1 MALLRARET
10 DEYWAEYAVL
20 VVRDRDGEVDC
31 ESVGLLGEFAT
42 EAQPGG
48 TIALAGVGWLWARAS
63 SGDGDNEVRLEAHDG
78 EPPGAGGLADVG
90 DWDDV
95 METPYL
101 SSSGTV
107 GLSMLTGG
115 DHDEHTLVLGP
126 PGHYRVRVCCR
137 RPHSTGDAG
146 DQEPGGDTW
155 RLQFWPAP
163 GDPEP
168 PRWLVRAPDIPDD
181 SPEWNDWTLDP
192 EVSCVLRGA
201 RIAIGDHPEGAS
213 AAQIAAERDTE
224 SRSSDTSPGAL
235 LWPPQRPP
243 LTTGHPDIDEID
255 ARTHARLAAD
265 MAGRQ
270 RAVNEMAAGFG
281 LPALVTVGDVIPLLV
296 RMGLLSVS
304 GDGGQRLYRLPAG
317 PPEQAAAT
325 GRAPS
330 GEAPGDR
337 APGDRDE
344 QEIVYAS
351 ADQAADLV
359 AVTLWTPAG
368 RVGTVAELADRV
380 LMSPEQ
386 VRAALRYAEQEQ
398 LLRVV
403 GDPYDSASQLTLTA
417 LPRRE
422 EPAGEP
428 RPLRLI
434 DPGGDAVIPDYPQ
447 VRPLF
452 GEELPRTSARLIVA
466 RLAVPAGHPPL
477 PEGMPPRAGIITRSG
492 NLVVW
497 QDGSARVR
505 DGVPG
510 DAFAAVD
517 TPHGV
522 VVLSLGDSVLVRHD
536 GQVEVLA
543 KKADYRAA
551 VSADGRYLAV
561 TNTRHGRRPS
571 FALHVI
577 DLADCSRQTLRW
589 PDYLSVD
596 GMYGGAVYFGTADAG
611 SLRWTPGSDP
621 EPLPWRP
628 RTVDRI
634 SGVMLVDGS
643 DEDVDGWLVI
653 GQDGARHNVLATGAA
668 ELALGGTQMMYF
680 RYDPPAITLFDV
692 ATGGADPR
700 VVWLPEGSDTS
711 MGGWAWEDPGHLL
724 FSKPHADDAPAVRL
738 DVRTGAVEGVHFPG
752 VDDGDQ
758 VSAFVESGRACG

>member
-1 MALLRARET
+1 MALLRAHET

-20 VVRDRDGEVDC
+20 VVRDRDGEVDY

-42 EAQPGG
+42 EALPGG

-63 SGDGDNEVRLEAHDG
+63 SGDGDNEVRLEAHD
-78 EPPGAGGLADVG
+78 EAPPGDLADVG
-90 DWDDV
+90 AWDDV

-115 DHDEHTLVLGP
+115 DHDEHTLVLGS
-126 PGHYRVRVCCR
+126 PGYYRVRVCCR
-137 RPHSTGDAG
+137 RPQAAEDAG
-146 DQEPGGDTW
+146 DREQGGDTW

-168 PRWLVRAPDIPDD
+168 PRWLVRAPDIPDE

-213 AAQIAAERDTE
+213 ATQIAAERDTG

-255 ARTHARLAAD
+255 ARAHAQLAAD
-265 MAGRQ
+265 MAGRR
-270 RAVNEMAAGFG
+270 RAVDEMAAGFG
-281 LPALVTVGDVIPLLV
+281 LPALVTVGDVLPLLV

-304 GDGGQRLYRLPAG
+304 VDGDQRLYQLPAG
-317 PPEQAAAT
+317 PPEQAT
-325 GRAPS
+325 APS
-330 GEAPGDR
+330 HAPSCEDQ
-337 APGDRDE
+337 
-344 QEIVYAS
+344 QEVVYAS
-351 ADQAADLV
+351 ADQAADLI

-398 LLRVV
+398 LLRVA

-417 LPRRE
+417 LPRPE

-428 RPLRLI
+428 QPLRLI
-434 DPGGDAVIPDYPQ
+434 DLGGDAAVSGYPG

-452 GEELPRTSARLIVA
+452 GDELPRTSVRLIVA
-466 RLAVPAGHPPL
+466 RMAVPAGPPPL

-492 NLVVW
+492 NLVMW
-497 QDGSARVR
+497 QNGSARVR
-505 DGVPG
+505 DGVPD

-571 FALHVI
+571 FALHMI

-628 RTVDRI
+628 RTVDRM
-634 SGVMLVDGS
+634 SGVMLVDGF
-643 DEDVDGWLVI
+643 DEGVDGWLVI
-653 GQDGARHNVLATGAA
+653 GQDGERHNVLATGAA

-724 FSKPHADDAPAVRL
+724 FSKPYADDPRAVRL
-738 DVRTGAVEGVHFPG
+738 DVRTGAVEGVPFPG

-758 VSAFVESGRACG
+758 AAAFVESLGV